1 MIISACQPGISQKIT
16 GRKIRRILLVGMI
29 FIFICLLFSE
39 RAPLNAAAASSA
51 DGWTRLSDPLAAGGV
66 ISHLVAAPSNPDILY
81 ALLEGL
87 FSTSVHQRLIRS
99 QDGGASWQMVPVGNH
114 YFNSLAV
121 DPENSDTLYATESN
135 QLIKSN
141 DSGQS
146 WTELYPFGR
155 MVVAPAP
162 GRIYLAG
169 SDFARS
175 LDGGITWEHSSWNS
189 GTYLDFIVV
198 SPFDPNYII
207 ATPSVQNPHW
217 LVDAQYSLDGGLTWQ
232 MFLLN
237 GNSVPIFHL
246 AFDTQNSNRIYL
258 TKPEMWTTG
267 DNGTTWTKCGTV
279 PETSPS
285 NLLAIGD
292 RVYMIPPY
300 DIYSHTDPTRYVY
313 MSEDHCA
320 TWWKSI
326 HGLPATV
333 NSLVGDARSPGRLLA
348 ATGGYG
354 IFISTNGGTTWQE
367 SNTGLTSP
375 AKVSKLAVAPSDPNM
390 ILAGSRDPRPGVY
403 RSSDGGVTWSPA
415 LLTIE
420 PTSILIHPLDPQKA
434 WISTTDGIYST
445 MDGSIWSQVY
455 FLNQVN
461 DLAISPDAPD
471 SPYAVLGDGVNG
483 LVIRFQNYW
492 QSFPVANLKNIQT
505 LVVNPWDA
513 NDLLIGGTTGS
524 DLYPTDALFY
534 RTQDGGQTW
543 HQVFATSS
551 PAVDIA
557 IDPNNPQNRYLVT
570 KNGVHRSTDSGET
583 WTDWSGETVPI
594 LFSTGNLAVDDLG
607 GVYVFTPGKIYY
619 RLGND
624 SDWKIVPTNIFS
636 TEFGALWRGNP
647 PFLLEADL
655 FGLWKKNLPPIHKIW
670 FPILSN

>member
-81 ALLEGL
+81 ALQEGP
-87 FSTSVHQRLIRS
+87 VIPHQFPASDPQPGRRGFLANGT
-99 QDGGASWQMVPVGNH
+99 GGKP
-114 YFNSLAV
+114 FFTSLAV
-121 DPENSDTLYATESN
+121 DPENPDTLYATESN

-333 NSLVGDARSPGRLLA
+333 NSLVGDAPLSRTAAGSNERLWHFYLNQRWHHL
-348 ATGGYG
+348 GGKQRRADQSSQV
-354 IFISTNGGTTWQE
+354 I
-367 SNTGLTSP
+367 
-375 AKVSKLAVAPSDPNM
+375 SKLAVAPSDPNV
-390 ILAGSRDPRPGVY
+390 ILAGSGYPRPGVY
-403 RSSDGGVTWSPA
+403 RSSDGGFTWSPA

-420 PTSILIHPLDPQKA
+420 PTSIL
-434 WISTTDGIYST
+434 ST
-445 MDGSIWSQVY
+445 
-455 FLNQVN
+455 
-461 DLAISPDAPD
+461 
-471 SPYAVLGDGVNG
+471 
-483 LVIRFQNYW
+483 R
-492 QSFPVANLKNIQT
+492 
-505 LVVNPWDA
+505 
-513 NDLLIGGTTGS
+513 LI
-524 DLYPTDALFY
+524 L
-534 RTQDGGQTW
+534 R
-543 HQVFATSS
+543 
-551 PAVDIA
+551 
-557 IDPNNPQNRYLVT
+557 
-570 KNGVHRSTDSGET
+570 
-583 WTDWSGETVPI
+583 
-594 LFSTGNLAVDDLG
+594 
-607 GVYVFTPGKIYY
+607 
-619 RLGND
+619 
-624 SDWKIVPTNIFS
+624 
-636 TEFGALWRGNP
+636 
-647 PFLLEADL
+647 
-655 FGLWKKNLPPIHKIW
+655 
-670 FPILSN
+670 